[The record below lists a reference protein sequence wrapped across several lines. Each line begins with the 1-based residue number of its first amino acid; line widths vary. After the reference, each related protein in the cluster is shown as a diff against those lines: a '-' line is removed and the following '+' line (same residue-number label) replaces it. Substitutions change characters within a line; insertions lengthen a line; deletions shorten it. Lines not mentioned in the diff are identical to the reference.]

1 MAIKSEWNGTYYDGQ
16 SAVPHHVTVTV
27 QPSRLQIR
35 TNSGTTYSWPYS
47 ELTQTQGRYSGEEV
61 RLERGTGVCE
71 TLVVPDNDILR
82 AIHRSA
88 PEKVGHLHNPAHK
101 HKRLLFTVLA
111 GVVSIPLFWAV
122 FTWGIPWLAT
132 PITALIPV
140 AWEQQLGQFIANEI
154 APPEKQC
161 QDPQLRKAL
170 GTIAKT
176 LSQPLQ
182 SNPYTFTITVVD
194 NPTFNALAAPGGN
207 ILVFRGLLKG
217 TQTPEELAGVLAHEM
232 QHILL
237 RHGMRMLVQQISM
250 AFAVAA
256 LSGDASGIMTFG
268 LQAAHTLQSLSYSRG
283 AEEQADEQGLR
294 LLLRAK
300 LDPKGMMA
308 FFDNLKDRHQPG
320 PLSQY
325 LSTHPS
331 AEERMSRLKALAENN
346 PSQQTNPL
354 LQQSNWSQIRELCDS
369 SQEKPEKSSK
379 D

>member
-1 MAIKSEWNGTYYDGQ
+1 MAIKSEWNGTYYDGR
-16 SAVPHHVTVTV
+16 SAVPHHVTVTL
-27 QPSRLQIR
+27 QPNRLQIR
-35 TNSGTTYSWPYS
+35 TNAGTTYSWPYN
-47 ELTQTQGRYSGEEV
+47 ELKQTQGRYSGEEV
-61 RLERGTGVCE
+61 RLERGTGICE
-71 TLVVPDNDILR
+71 TLVVPDDDILR
-82 AIHRSA
+82 AIHRVA
-88 PEKVGHLHNPAHK
+88 QEKVGHLHNPANTHT
-101 HKRLLFTVLA
+101 RLMFTVLA
-111 GVVSIPLFWAV
+111 GVVSIPMFWGII
-122 FTWGIPWLAT
+122 TWGIPWLAT

-140 AWEQQLGQFIANEI
+140 TWERQLGQFIANEI

-161 QDPQLRKAL
+161 QDPQLREAL
-170 GTIAKT
+170 ETIAET

-182 SNPYTFTITVVD
+182 ATPYTFTITVVD
-194 NPTFNALAAPGGN
+194 NPAFNALAAPGGN

-217 TQTPEELAGVLAHEM
+217 THTPEELAGVLAHEM

-268 LQAAHTLQSLSYSRG
+268 LQAAHTLQTLSYSRG
-283 AEEQADEQGLR
+283 AEEQADEQGLH

-300 LDPKGMMA
+300 LDPKGMIA

-331 AEERMSRLKALAENN
+331 AEERMSRLKAFAEKN
-346 PSQQTNPL
+346 PSQQSHPL
-354 LQQSNWSQIRELCDS
+354 LQQSDWSQIRELCGS
-369 SQEKPEKSSK
+369 PQEKPEKSSK
-379 D
+379 K